1 MPANFYAFADE
12 LEKIALYERLKR
24 LAYTDV
30 PRSPRLLMRKRNPQE
45 LAKIQADSERSF
57 QRNWMGPI
65 RRGTDKYVN
74 KMPEG
79 KLRHYT
85 AMGRDLLVSDP
96 IGFTATHALPV
107 MAAGPAASLV
117 PVVPPYIGAK
127 KGLEGFIDKHWP
139 MAEGPH
145 KKSFE
150 MMTRP
155 AAPEI
160 TEKNFGHLVRL

>member
-85 AMGRDLLVSDP
+85 GKGRDAIFEDPVGFVAADVLPYLAYGP
-96 IGFTATHALPV
+96 IG
-107 MAAGPAASLV
+107 AAAPTTPL
-117 PVVPPYIGAK
+117 YMGAK
-127 KGLEGFIDKHWP
+127 KGLEGLIDKHLP